1 MWMKANGRQTD
12 RTCVEAGLCEHKR
25 ASLQTGWSVQLQRR
39 EAEKHESVFDC
50 LPAIWRASDSEI
62 AWLPLS
68 NMKSIAFAVALS
80 AARVCYNV
88 HSSLICARSQKSSSR
103 ATRTHTRTQRETHP
117 WVCLSR
123 HTRETHTWMCLS
135 RHTRTQRET
144 PRLSTPVHPIP
155 VNIYTKAHTHNS
167 RATRAH
173 KRQQR
178 DTHSRTHEHT
188 NTRTHLQ
195 ISHVHIHRDIHT
207 NLRRFFC
214 DWYSGSWFVDS

>member
-1 MWMKANGRQTD
+1 VWHGDLHECKQEMWMKANGRQTD

-39 EAEKHESVFDC
+39 EAEKYECVFDC

-117 WVCLSR
+117 Y
-123 HTRETHTWMCLS
+123 TH
-135 RHTRTQRET
+135 
-144 PRLSTPVHPIP
+144 TPVHPIP
-155 VNIYTKAHTHNS
+155 VNIYTKAHTQLPCD
-167 RATRAH
+167 TRTQTPA
-173 KRQQR
+173 KRYTQPY
-178 DTHSRTHEHT
+178 TRTHEHT
-188 NTRTHLQ
+188 NAFANITCTY
-195 ISHVHIHRDIHT
+195 T
-207 NLRRFFC
+207 
-214 DWYSGSWFVDS
+214 